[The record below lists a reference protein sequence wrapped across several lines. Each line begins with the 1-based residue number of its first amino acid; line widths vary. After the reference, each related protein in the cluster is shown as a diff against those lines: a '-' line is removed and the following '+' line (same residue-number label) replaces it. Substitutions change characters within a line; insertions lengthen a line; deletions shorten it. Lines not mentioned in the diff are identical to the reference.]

1 MQQTAESVWG
11 NCLNFV
17 EIISILNIQNMVQ
30 TYWHGKLKDNA
41 LNIEVPSKFFY
52 EWIEEHYIKILKTS
66 LHKELGDDARLVY
79 IIRMKHLRQQTSLY
93 AKDT

>member
-1 MQQTAESVWG
+1 MQQNAESVWEK
-11 NCLNFV
+11 CLNFV
-17 EIISILNIQNMVQ
+17 EDNIDPQAFKTWFKPIVPV
-30 TYWHGKLKDNA
+30 KLKDNA

-79 IIRMKHLRQQTSLY
+79 LSLIHI
-93 AKDT
+93 